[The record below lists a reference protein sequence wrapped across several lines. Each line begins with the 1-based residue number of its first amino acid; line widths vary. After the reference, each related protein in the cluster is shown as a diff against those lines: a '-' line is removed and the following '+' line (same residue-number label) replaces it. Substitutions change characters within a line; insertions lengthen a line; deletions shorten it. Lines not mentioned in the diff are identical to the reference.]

1 MKFLVFGLGNPG
13 SEYADTR
20 HNIGFMVLDRLI
32 QDLSS
37 PESFAS
43 GRYASV
49 GGGKH
54 AGKQFVLVK
63 PQTYMNLSG
72 QAVRYWMQAE
82 KLEAD
87 RILVITDDLSLPFG
101 QIRLRASGSAG
112 GHNGLGHIESVLG
125 NNQYPRLR
133 VGIGREFAQGRQSEY
148 VLSPFGTDEQGA
160 LPALLDRCSKAVM
173 TWALRGLSPAMNEFN
188 RSTGG

>member
-20 HNIGFMVLDRLI
+20 HNVGFMVLDRLRKE
-32 QDLSS
+32 LSS
-37 PESFAS
+37 ADDFAS

-49 GGGKH
+49 CNGRQ

-63 PQTYMNLSG
+63 PQTFMNLSG
-72 QAVRYWMQAE
+72 QAVRYWMQSE
-82 KLEAD
+82 KVEND

-101 QIRLRASGSAG
+101 QIRLRGSGSAG
-112 GHNGLGHIESVLG
+112 GHNGLGHIETVLG

-133 VGIGREFAQGRQSEY
+133 VGIGRDFAPGRQSDY
-148 VLSPFGTDEQGA
+148 VLAPFGKTEQET
-160 LPALLDRCSKAVM
+160 LPDLLERCSKAVLA
-173 TWALRGLSPAMNEFN
+173 WALRGLGPAMNEFN
-188 RSTGG
+188 RS

>member
-20 HNIGFMVLDRLI
+20 HNVGFMVLDRLRKE
-32 QDLSS
+32 LSS
-37 PESFAS
+37 ADDFAS

-49 GGGKH
+49 CNGRQ

-72 QAVRYWMQAE
+72 QAVRYWMQTE
-82 KLEAD
+82 KVEND

-101 QIRLRASGSAG
+101 QIRLRGSGSAG
-112 GHNGLGHIESVLG
+112 GHNGLGHIETVPQQPIRPLARWHRSG
-125 NNQYPRLR
+125 FCAGSSIRLR
-133 VGIGREFAQGRQSEY
+133 PGSFWK
-148 VLSPFGTDEQGA
+148 DGA
-160 LPALLDRCSKAVM
+160 GDP
-173 TWALRGLSPAMNEFN
+173 T
-188 RSTGG
+188 